1 MTKLYLPLGI
11 LVHHLK
17 QIVTCSVEICP
28 LVHRLR
34 DDVHVGPVAVEM
46 LEVGAL
52 ARPDVALHEDSEGS
66 RCGNRHGTLA
76 ILQSPESPTIGS
88 LLNHGENS
96 GHRL

>member
-66 RCGNRHGTLA
+66 GR
-76 ILQSPESPTIGS
+76 SGS
-88 LLNHGENS
+88 LDERNTGS
-96 GHRL
+96 GWRSFLYH